1 MTSSLSMSE
10 AAILVPEHAEQD
22 IDMDAFLRRRA
33 AATPDEVA
41 LRFLKNG
48 EDDIVELTYR
58 QLDLPAAYLARRLKP
73 QLAPGARVLL
83 VLEPGLNFVTAL
95 FAIFKAGATAVP
107 SFPPIGTRAV
117 SRFASIYNDCNAL
130 LVIAEG
136 SLQMSVDR
144 LNASL
149 SAEGNFP
156 EWLFVGSDFF
166 EAQDTQQIPAYINDD
181 ERNGEQFPALLQY
194 TSGST
199 GNPKGVILSAA
210 NLISNSRVLD
220 IRLGSAEK
228 HIGFTWLPPY
238 HDMGLMGAL
247 LLSVYSGFT
256 LVMMTP
262 AHFVQRPL
270 RWLKGLS
277 THQAT
282 TSVAPS
288 FALDL
293 CVDTITDEE
302 IAELDLSRLKML
314 FCGAEP
320 VRQATLDRFS
330 EKFKPA
336 GFFSGAFVPCY
347 GLAEATLFISGKSNR
362 GATPRTLLLDQ
373 ESLACG
379 VARPASADAPAA
391 AVISCGTVASGHI
404 MAVVDP
410 DTRQLLPPGT
420 VGELWFKGASVAQGY
435 LNQADA
441 STEAFNAFIASDP
454 QDGPYLRTGD
464 LGFLL
469 DEELYITGRIKDVII
484 FAGRNLYPQDIEAA
498 AQASHPAIRTNGVA
512 AFSVTRDD
520 AEQLVVVAEI
530 LRSAKLT
537 GEGLKNVEDAIAT
550 AITRSHS
557 LAPHTVHLAP
567 ASTIPLT
574 TSGKV
579 RRSACRDAFNAGAL
593 AYAKARPTPSAAA
606 IAETDST
613 TLFPTGV
620 SSDQY

>member
-1 MTSSLSMSE
+1 MSE
-10 AAILVPEHAEQD
+10 ETILVTEPGAQN
-22 IDMDAFLRRRA
+22 IDMDAILRRRA
-33 AATPDEVA
+33 AATPDELA
-41 LRFLKNG
+41 LRFLKDG
-48 EDDIVELTYR
+48 EDDIVELSYR
-58 QLDLPAAYLARRLKP
+58 QLDLRAARLARRLKR
-73 QLAPGARVLL
+73 QLRPGARVLL
-83 VLEPGLNFVTAL
+83 VLEPGLNYVTAL

-107 SFPPIGTRAV
+107 SFPPVGTRAV
-117 SRFASIYNDCNAL
+117 SRFAGICNDCNAQ

-136 SLQMSVDR
+136 NLEAHVDR

-149 SAEGNFP
+149 SVEGDVP
-156 EWLFVGSDFF
+156 QWLFVGSDFF
-166 EAQDTQQIPAYINDD
+166 EAQDAKQLAEQIDDEYDD
-181 ERNGEQFPALLQY
+181 ERQGERFPALLQY

-199 GNPKGVILSAA
+199 GNPKGVMLSAA

-220 IRLGSAEK
+220 IRLGDAEK
-228 HIGFTWLPPY
+228 QIGFTWLPPY

-256 LVMMTP
+256 LVVMTP

-270 RWLKGLS
+270 RWLKGMS
-277 THQAT
+277 THQVT
-282 TSVAPS
+282 TSVAPN

-302 IAELDLSRLKML
+302 VAELDLSRLKML

-336 GFFSGAFVPCY
+336 GFSSGAFVPCY
-347 GLAEATLFISGKSNR
+347 GLAEATLFISGKSTH
-362 GATPRTLLLDQ
+362 AAAPKTLLLDP
-373 ESLACG
+373 ESLAGG
-379 VARPASADAPAA
+379 VARPAGADATAA
-391 AVISCGTVASGHI
+391 AIISCGTVASDHI
-404 MAVVDP
+404 VAVVDP
-410 DTRQLLPPGT
+410 DTQQPLPPGS
-420 VGELWFKGASVAQGY
+420 VGEIWFKGASVAQGY
-435 LNQADA
+435 LNQAKA
-441 STEAFNAFIASDP
+441 SAEVFNAFLAGEP

-469 DEELYITGRIKDVII
+469 DDELYITGRIKDVII

-498 AQASHPAIRTNGVA
+498 AQASHRAIRTNGVA

-537 GEGLKNVEDAIAT
+537 GEGLENVEDAIAA
-550 AITRSHS
+550 AITRSHG

-567 ASTIPLT
+567 VSTIPLT

-593 AYAKARPTPSAAA
+593 AYAKACPTPSAPAM
-606 IAETDST
+606 AETDSAT
-613 TLFPTGV
+613 CFEQG
-620 SSDQY
+620 

>member
-1 MTSSLSMSE
+1 MTTSLSMSE
-10 AAILVPEHAEQD
+10 SGILVPEHSAQD
-22 IDMDAFLRRRA
+22 IDMDAILRRRA

-58 QLDLPAAYLARRLKP
+58 QLDLRSARLARQLKQ
-73 QLAPGARVLL
+73 QLTPGARVLL
-83 VLEPGLNFVTAL
+83 VLEPGLNYVTAL

-107 SFPPIGTRAV
+107 SFPPVGTRAV
-117 SRFASIYNDCNAL
+117 SRFASICNDCSAQ
-130 LVIAEG
+130 LVIAES
-136 SLQMSVDR
+136 SLQASVDR
-144 LNASL
+144 LNSL
-149 SAEGNFP
+149 LSTESNFP

-166 EAQDTQQIPAYINDD
+166 EAQYAHQISAHTNDD

-210 NLISNSRVLD
+210 NLVSNCRVLD
-220 IRLGSAEK
+220 IRLGSSEK
-228 HIGFTWLPPY
+228 HIGFSWLPPY
-238 HDMGLMGAL
+238 HDMGLMGVL

-256 LVMMTP
+256 LVVMTP

-277 THQAT
+277 THQVT
-282 TSVAPS
+282 TSVAPN

-293 CVDTITDEE
+293 CVDTITDKE

-320 VRQATLDRFS
+320 VRQVTLDRFA

-336 GFFSGAFVPCY
+336 GFSGVAFVPCY
-347 GLAEATLFISGKSNR
+347 GQAEATLFISGKSDR
-362 GATPRTLLLDQ
+362 DASPKTLLLDQ
-373 ESLACG
+373 ESLAGG
-379 VARPASADAPAA
+379 VARPASANEPTAV
-391 AVISCGTVASGHI
+391 VISCGTVASGHI

-410 DTRQLLPPGT
+410 DTRKLLSPGA
-420 VGELWFKGASVAQGY
+420 VGEIWFKGASVAKGY
-435 LNQADA
+435 LNNAEA
-441 STEAFNAFIASDP
+441 STEVFNAFIAGDP

-464 LGFLL
+464 LGFVL

-520 AEQLVVVAEI
+520 AEQLIVVAEL

-537 GEGLKNVEDAIAT
+537 VEDLENVEYAIA
-550 AITRSHS
+550 ASITRSHG

-567 ASTIPLT
+567 VSTIPLT

-593 AYAKARPTPSAAA
+593 AYAKARPTPIGGS
-606 IAETDST
+606 DSQK
-613 TLFPTGV
+613 PTAPHF
-620 SSDQY
+620 SNRDNQ

>member
-1 MTSSLSMSE
+1 MTSDLSMSE
-10 AAILVPEHAEQD
+10 AAILFPEHSAQD
-22 IDMDAFLRRRA
+22 TDMDAILRRRSA
-33 AATPDEVA
+33 TTPDDVA

-58 QLDLPAAYLARRLKP
+58 QLDLRASHLAS
-73 QLAPGARVLL
+73 QLIKRQLTPGARVML
-83 VLEPGLNFVTAL
+83 VLEPGLHYVTAL
-95 FAIFKAGATAVP
+95 FAIFKVGATAVP
-107 SFPPIGTRAV
+107 SFPPVGTRSV
-117 SRFASIYNDCNAL
+117 SRFASIYNDCNAQ

-136 SLQMSVDR
+136 SLQASVDR
-144 LNASL
+144 LNSSL
-149 SAEGNFP
+149 SAEGSFP
-156 EWLFVGSDFF
+156 EWLYVDSDFF
-166 EAQDTQQIPAYINDD
+166 KAQDMQQISAHTNDD
-181 ERNGEQFPALLQY
+181 ERNFEQFPALLQY

-210 NLISNSRVLD
+210 NLISNSRSLD
-220 IRLGSAEK
+220 TRLGSAEK

-277 THQAT
+277 THKIT
-282 TSVAPS
+282 TSVAPN

-293 CVDTITDEE
+293 CVDTITDKE

-336 GFFSGAFVPCY
+336 GFTSRAFVPCY
-347 GLAEATLFISGKSNR
+347 GLAEATLFISGKSDR
-362 GATPRTLLLDQ
+362 DTTPRTLLLDQ
-373 ESLACG
+373 ESLAGG
-379 VARPASADAPAA
+379 VARPASADAPATA
-391 AVISCGTVASGHI
+391 LVSCGTVASDHI

-410 DTRQLLPPGT
+410 DTRQLLPPGS

-435 LNQADA
+435 LNQEEA
-441 STEAFNAFIASDP
+441 STEVFNAFIAGDP

-464 LGFLL
+464 LGFVLG
-469 DEELYITGRIKDVII
+469 EELYITGRIKDVII
-484 FAGRNLYPQDIEAA
+484 IAGRNLYPQDIEAV

-530 LRSAKLT
+530 LRSAKLS
-537 GEGLKNVEDAIAT
+537 GEDLENVKYAITAAIAR
-550 AITRSHS
+550 AHG

-567 ASTIPLT
+567 VSTIPLT

-579 RRSACRDAFNAGAL
+579 RRGACRDAFNAGAL
-593 AYAKARPTPSAAA
+593 ACAKTRPTS
-606 IAETDST
+606 IGSGDSQNRQHHA
-613 TLFPTGV
+613 FPIWGKP
-620 SSDQY
+620 